1 MAFKQQDVQAAIDL
15 EQHIALETDH
25 EKKNPEKLILME
37 TMKKYIRNY
46 HKRKQDQSFGDN
58 AKKNN
63 PNLGE

>member
-58 AKKNN
+58 AKRNTGKDD
-63 PNLGE
+63 